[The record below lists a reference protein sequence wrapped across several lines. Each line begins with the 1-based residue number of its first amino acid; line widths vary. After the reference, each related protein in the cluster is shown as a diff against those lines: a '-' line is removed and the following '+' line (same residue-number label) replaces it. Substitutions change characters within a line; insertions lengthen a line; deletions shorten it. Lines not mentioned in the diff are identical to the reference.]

1 MSRVDPTP
9 AEVAAVMPG
18 DDVVPDADVVMDRAM
33 TLSAPP
39 DRVWPWLAQLGKR
52 RGGWYMSRRV
62 ERFVPASRRGL
73 WELRDEWLHPGVGD
87 VVPDWGGRNAD
98 FVATVVEPNRCLV
111 QRSTRGN
118 VRLTWALKLTPAAG
132 GQTRL
137 QLRLRLAG
145 VKRRRIAAVF
155 GGAMD
160 ELTVVL
166 LCAGLEERFRD
177 AERGGSA

>member
-1 MSRVDPTP
+1 MTQVEPTA
-9 AEVAAVMPG
+9 AEVAGPMPG

-33 TLSAPP
+33 TLPAPP
-39 DRVWPWLAQLGKR
+39 EAVWPWLAQLGKR

-73 WELRDEWLHPGVGD
+73 RELRPEWLHPAVGD

-98 FVATVVEPNRCLV
+98 FEAVTVEPNRCLV
-111 QRSTRGN
+111 QRSTRGH
-118 VRLTWALKLTPAAG
+118 VRLTWALRLTPVAG

-145 VKRRRIAAVF
+145 VKHPRLAKVL

-166 LCAGLEERFRD
+166 LRPGLEERLR
-177 AERGGSA
+177 S